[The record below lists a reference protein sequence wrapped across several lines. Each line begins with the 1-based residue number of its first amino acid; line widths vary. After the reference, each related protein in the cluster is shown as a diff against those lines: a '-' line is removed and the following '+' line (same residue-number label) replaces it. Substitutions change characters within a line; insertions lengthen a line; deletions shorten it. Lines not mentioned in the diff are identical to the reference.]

1 MTSLGSYSSRVNQSD
16 KSSRTTIPLPITKA
30 LSLAHKDEII
40 WEIKVDRE
48 GMPFALVKKAK
59 KL

>member
-1 MTSLGSYSSRVNQSD
+1 MTSLGFYSSRVNQSD
-16 KSSRTTIPLPITKA
+16 KSSRTTIPLPIVKA

-40 WEIKVDRE
+40 WEIKVDKE